1 MSVVS
6 AYPFLIKKES
16 DESLIKVANIVPAP
30 AGRPDIR
37 GNSLL
42 ITEIGFKSNFPEET

>member
-16 DESLIKVANIVPAP
+16 DENLTKVANIVPA
-30 AGRPDIR
+30 ATERPGIQAY
-37 GNSLL
+37 SLL
-42 ITEIGFKSNFPEET
+42 ITEIGFKINFPGET